1 MYISPQLLEKVF
13 VRGSL
18 KNTETGFEFKLKNV
32 VDSGTL
38 SGIKGLVVDG
48 NAIPASS
55 ISVRTASGVRRAE
68 EISYQK
74 PLPLNYGSEVTL
86 QIEGEPL
93 PPGGHEMV
101 LTLAAIEIGKLDLKA
116 SMDLAE

>member
-38 SGIKGLVVDG
+38 GGLKALVVDG
-48 NAIPASS
+48 NPLPVAGITVRSPNGE
-55 ISVRTASGVRRAE
+55 RTAES
-68 EISYQK
+68 ITYQN
-74 PLPLNYGSEVTL
+74 PLPLNYGSEVTVHAVS
-86 QIEGEPL
+86 EPL
-93 PPGGHEMV
+93 AAGAHEV
-101 LTLAAIEIGKLDLKA
+101 QLTLIAIEAGKLDLKA
-116 SMDLAE
+116 ALDLA